1 MHKDGMVPQYEIS
14 TIMLI
19 HLFTSE
25 NKHAELKK
33 LAEDCVKDPTL
44 TNSVMSLLQ
53 KIYSMT
59 SWPGQRVRAQ
69 FFNSAAVF
77 LHAHQASAKT
87 LSEAIPPASHATT
100 PSEDSS
106 NDPKRQKQAE

>member
-19 HLFTSE
+19 HLFTSD

-44 TNSVMSLLQ
+44 TNSVMSLLL
-53 KIYSMT
+53 KIFSID
-59 SWPGQRVRAQ
+59 SWPSQRAYGQ
-69 FFNSAAVF
+69 FFSNMAVF
-77 LHAHQASAKT
+77 IEAHQAAAKT

-100 PSEDSS
+100 PSEDAS
-106 NDPKRQKQAE
+106 NNPKRQKQAE